1 MPLGDLYGH
10 DEIRALLGDSADQGK
25 LPGSLLF
32 HGPRGVGKQRLA
44 LWLAQRLLCAA
55 DERPCGK
62 CRNCEYARNLT
73 HPDLHWYFP
82 RPRLKD
88 SDPDLSTVMDD
99 NQEGIT
105 ERLAN
110 GGLYPPPSG
119 SDGIYVATVRAIV
132 QQASLTPA
140 MATRKVFIIGDAD
153 RMVPQEGAEFAANAF
168 LKLLEE
174 PSAKTNLILTSSE
187 PGALLPTIRSRAVSV
202 RVPRLDTPAMR
213 AFLADPIVSAALD
226 ELGAPR
232 SAAERVSLAAGAP
245 GQLLGDESRGRSIA
259 AARKLIDAALAKNE
273 SARHAAAMSVGG
285 SGARGSFT
293 DTLDAMLVLVGE
305 RMRAALHESDEARA
319 LGASRAADAVTRA
332 REKAG
337 GNVNPQLL
345 TARLLREL
353 STSLS

>member
-1 MPLGDLYGH
+1 MPLVQIYGH
-10 DEIRALLGDSADQGK
+10 EEIRALLGNSADHGK

-32 HGPRGVGKQRLA
+32 RGPRGVGKQRLA

-55 DERPCGK
+55 DEKPCGE

-88 SDPDLSTVMDD
+88 PDPDLSAVTDD
-99 NQEGIT
+99 IQEGIT

-110 GGLYPPPSG
+110 GGLYAAPSG

-174 PSAKTNLILTSSE
+174 PSAKTTLILTSSE

-202 RVPRLDTPAMR
+202 RVPRLDTAAMR

-226 ELGAPR
+226 EFGAPR
-232 SAAERVSLAAGAP
+232 SAAERLSLAAGAP

-273 SARHAAAMSVGG
+273 SARHAAAVSIGG

-293 DTLDAMLVLVGE
+293 DTLDAMLVLIGE
-305 RMRAALHESDEARA
+305 RMRAALHEADEARA
-319 LGASRAADAVTRA
+319 FGASRAADAVTRA
-332 REKAG
+332 RERAG
-337 GNVNPQLL
+337 GNVNPQLI

>member
-1 MPLGDLYGH
+1 MPLVELYGH
-10 DEIRALLGDSADQGK
+10 DEIRALLGSSADEGK
-25 LPGSLLF
+25 LPASLLF

-44 LWLAQRLLCAA
+44 LWLGQRLLCAA
-55 DERPCGK
+55 DEKPCGQ
-62 CRNCEYARNLT
+62 CRSCEYARNLT

-88 SDPDLSTVMDD
+88 PNPDLTAVVED
-99 NQEGIT
+99 NQDAIA

-110 GGLYPPPSG
+110 GGLYAAPSG

-140 MATRKVFIIGDAD
+140 MATKKVFIIGDAD

-174 PSAKTNLILTSSE
+174 PSAKTTLILTSSE

-202 RVPRLDTPAMR
+202 RVPPLTASAMR
-213 AFLADPIVSAALD
+213 AFLSDPLVSSALD
-226 ELGAPR
+226 ESGAPR
-232 SAAERVSLAAGAP
+232 SAAERLSLAAGAP
-245 GQLLGDESRGRSIA
+245 GELLGDESRGRSIT
-259 AARKLIDAALAKNE
+259 AARRLMDAAIGQSEA
-273 SARHAAAMSVGG
+273 ARHAAAMSVGG

-293 DTLDAMLVLVGE
+293 DTLDAMLVLIGE
-305 RMRAALHESDEARA
+305 RMRAALHDSDEARA

-332 REKAG
+332 RERAS
-337 GNVNPQLL
+337 GNVNPQLI

-353 STSLS
+353 ATSLA

>member
-1 MPLGDLYGH
+1 MPLVELYGH
-10 DEIRALLGDSADQGK
+10 EEIRGLLGNSADQGK

-55 DERPCGK
+55 GEKPCNE

-88 SDPDLSTVMDD
+88 TDPDLSAVTDD
-99 NQEGIT
+99 IQEGIT

-110 GGLYPPPSG
+110 GGLYAAPSG

-140 MATRKVFIIGDAD
+140 MAARKVFLIGDAD

-174 PSAKTNLILTSSE
+174 PSPKTTLILTSSE

-202 RVPRLDTPAMR
+202 RVPRLDTAAMR

-226 ELGAPR
+226 ESGAPR
-232 SAAERVSLAAGAP
+232 SAAERLSLAAGAP

-259 AARKLIDAALAKNE
+259 AARKLIDAALAKHE
-273 SARHAAAMSVGG
+273 SARHAAAMSIGG

-293 DTLDAMLVLVGE
+293 DTLDAMLVLIGE
-305 RMRAALHESDEARA
+305 RMRAALHEADEARA

-332 REKAG
+332 RERAG
-337 GNVNPQLL
+337 GNVNPQLI

>member
-1 MPLGDLYGH
+1 MPLVELYGH
-10 DEIRALLGDSADQGK
+10 DEIRALLGKSADDGK

-55 DERPCGK
+55 DEKPCGK

-82 RPRLKD
+82 LPRLKD
-88 SDPDLSTVMDD
+88 PDPDLTAVVED
-99 NQEGIT
+99 NQEAVA
-105 ERLAN
+105 ERLVN
-110 GGLYPPPSG
+110 GGLYAPPSG

-174 PSAKTNLILTSSE
+174 PSAKTTLILTSSE

-202 RVPRLDTPAMR
+202 RVPPLTATAMR
-213 AFLADPIVSAALD
+213 AFLADPVVSAALD
-226 ELGAPR
+226 ESGAPP
-232 SAAERVSLAAGAP
+232 SAAERLSLAAGAP
-245 GQLLGDESRGRSIA
+245 GRLFSDEARGRSIA
-259 AARKLIDAALAKNE
+259 AARKLIDAALAPNE
-273 SARHAAAMSVGG
+273 SARHAAAMSVAG

-293 DTLDAMLVLVGE
+293 DTLDAMLVLIGE
-305 RMRAALHESDEARA
+305 RMRAALHDADDARA

-332 REKAG
+332 RERAG
-337 GNVNPQLL
+337 GNVNPQLI

-353 STSLS
+353 ATSLS

>member
-1 MPLGDLYGH
+1 MPLVALYGH
-10 DEIRALLGDSADQGK
+10 EEIRTLLARSADAGR

-44 LWLAQRLLCAA
+44 LWLAQRLLCTA
-55 DERPCGK
+55 EEKPCGE
-62 CRNCEYARNLT
+62 CRDCEYARNLT

-88 SDPDLSTVMDD
+88 ADPDLSTVVDD
-99 NQEGIT
+99 NQEAIA

-110 GGLYPPPSG
+110 GGLYAPPSG

-140 MATRKVFIIGDAD
+140 MATKKVFIIGDAD

-174 PSAKTNLILTSSE
+174 PSAKTTLILTSSE

-202 RVPRLDTPAMR
+202 RVPRLGAPAMR
-213 AFLADPIVSAALD
+213 ALLADTLVAAALD
-226 ELGAPR
+226 ESGAPR
-232 SAAERVSLAAGAP
+232 SAAERLSLAAGAP
-245 GQLLGDESRGRSIA
+245 GQLFADESRGRSIA
-259 AARKLIDAALAKNE
+259 AARKLIDAAVARNE
-273 SARHAAAMSVGG
+273 SARHAAALSVGG

-293 DTLDAMLVLVGE
+293 DILDAMLVLVGE
-305 RMRAALHESDEARA
+305 RMRAALHDSDEVRA

-332 REKAG
+332 RERAG
-337 GNVNPQLL
+337 GNVNPQLI
-345 TARLLREL
+345 TARLLQEL
-353 STSLS
+353 SASLS